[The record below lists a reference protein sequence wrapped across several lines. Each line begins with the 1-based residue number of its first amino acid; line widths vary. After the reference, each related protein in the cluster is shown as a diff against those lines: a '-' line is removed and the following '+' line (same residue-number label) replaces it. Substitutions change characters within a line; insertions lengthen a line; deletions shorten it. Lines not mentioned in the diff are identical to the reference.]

1 MFDRT
6 TPAEDDARW
15 AAVLARDPEADG
27 TFVLAVRTT
36 GIYCRPTCPARRPK
50 RENTDFYPDA
60 AAARAAGFRPCRRC
74 EPDAARGERIAERA
88 VAAAARL
95 IEAALADEAPLPD
108 LETLAARTGY
118 APHHLHRLFKRATGL
133 TPRAFA
139 RALRA
144 RRAEAGLAEGA
155 SVTEAITAAGYGSPS
170 RFYEAAGARLG
181 MAPSV
186 RRAGGRGETIRHAS
200 AETSLGRVRVAAT
213 ERGVCAITFGEDDA
227 EHIAWLRRRF
237 PAAEIVAADAGF
249 AATLQAVVAMIE
261 RPGADAGLP
270 LDLRGTAFQE
280 RVWAALRAI
289 PPGETASYAAIAEAI
304 GRPTAARAVATAC
317 AANPAA
323 VAVPCHRVL
332 RTDGSLSGYRWGVA
346 RKAALLARESST
358 PAPKKAG

>member
-1 MFDRT
+1 MLDRHAH
-6 TPAEDDARW
+6 PDDDARW
-15 AAVLARDPEADG
+15 AAVLARDATADG

-50 RENTDFYPDA
+50 RDNTAFYPDA
-60 AAARAAGFRPCRRC
+60 AAARAAGFRACLRC
-74 EPDAARGERIAERA
+74 EPDAAPGERIAERA
-88 VAAAARL
+88 VAAVARL
-95 IEAALADEAPLPD
+95 IEDAVAAEAPVPD
-108 LETLAARTGY
+108 LATLAARAGY
-118 APHHLHRLFKRATGL
+118 APHHLHRLFRRAIGL

-155 SVTEAITAAGYGSPS
+155 SVTEAITAAGYGAPS

-181 MAPSV
+181 MAPAV
-186 RRAGGRGETIRHAS
+186 RRAGGRGETIGHAS

-213 ERGVCAITFGEDDA
+213 ARGICAITFGADDA
-227 EHIAWLRRRF
+227 EHAAWLRQRF
-237 PAAEIVAADAGF
+237 PQAEIVPAGAEF
-249 AATLQAVVAMIE
+249 AATLAAVVALVE
-261 RPGADAGLP
+261 RPGTDAGLP

-289 PPGETASYAAIAEAI
+289 PPGTTASYTSIAEAI
-304 GRPTAARAVATAC
+304 GQPTAARAVATAC

-332 RTDGSLSGYRWGVA
+332 RSDGGLSGYRWGTA
-346 RKAALLARESST
+346 RKAALIARER
-358 PAPKKAG
+358 GD